1 MALSIWLLLSTV
13 LSTVTHSRLVAIFVA
28 SSLVVVHAPAQLA
41 VTPVSITLLVTAQL
55 TEASGCVKSACT
67 FTESIHMAPTTSIQ
81 STHARLSSPQS
92 PVPVT
97 ISNRISPTLANCL
110 LGLYADKLS
119 SNIEA
124 APSWHVLNGAE
135 LHSLKLSP
143 TPSSPIC
150 GPLWPCLLP
159 QPGTES
165 AKGPFFP
172 PRLDLPDPPDCASS
186 GFSEPPSREPDSVQ
200 QKLECSSTVFEKSIV
215 YMGLETTLASVYR
228 VHLAQ
233 SRDVML
239 NLRTLF
245 VQPSQVSRVCSNSN
259 FVTCAIRFQG
269 PSSRFISDKSRTGIL
284 SISVEIYLV
293 SSESFV
299 GVRAALARSASFQA
313 LLVGLFNVDSDYFM
327 LVVVT
332 YLVVH
337 LMISHGSP
345 VVEQVSLVKFV
356 MFCLAVLLVFNKL
369 SSFPLVF
376 ILLPLSIAPD
386 VIT

>member
-1 MALSIWLLLSTV
+1 
-13 LSTVTHSRLVAIFVA
+13 
-28 SSLVVVHAPAQLA
+28 
-41 VTPVSITLLVTAQL
+41 
-55 TEASGCVKSACT
+55 
-67 FTESIHMAPTTSIQ
+67 
-81 STHARLSSPQS
+81 
-92 PVPVT
+92 
-97 ISNRISPTLANCL
+97 
-110 LGLYADKLS
+110 
-119 SNIEA
+119 
-124 APSWHVLNGAE
+124 
-135 LHSLKLSP
+135 
-143 TPSSPIC
+143 
-150 GPLWPCLLP
+150 
-159 QPGTES
+159 
-165 AKGPFFP
+165 
-172 PRLDLPDPPDCASS
+172 
-186 GFSEPPSREPDSVQ
+186 
-200 QKLECSSTVFEKSIV
+200 
-215 YMGLETTLASVYR
+215 MGLETTLASVYR

-376 ILLPLSIAPD
+376 ILLPSGCNHLKPF
-386 VIT
+386 